1 MPVTIML
8 YLFGKP
14 GVELR
19 EGEDVTPEELRAL
32 GDDLKERLTS
42 AAEVV
47 EKLTGAGWDAQ
58 MTLYDILLSHPYID
72 TEAQA
77 AEKLEELGIDS
88 SRVHIDEWEDEEGEW
103 IEGEEEDPL
112 LNDEPTEGFEDDE
125 PSPEPP

>member
-1 MPVTIML
+1 MRLPVALESGGARRSSLEETTMPVTIML

-42 AAEVV
+42 AAEIV

-72 TEAQA
+72 TEPQA
-77 AEKLEELGIDS
+77 AEK
-88 SRVHIDEWEDEEGEW
+88 
-103 IEGEEEDPL
+103 
-112 LNDEPTEGFEDDE
+112 
-125 PSPEPP
+125 